1 MPRPRPED
9 PFPSREALLETPMR
23 YYDVADVIV
32 EHEHHWLYHADDRVC
47 SLCGCKQDM
56 VDGRYPPG
64 GSNDAPA

>member
-1 MPRPRPED
+1 
-9 PFPSREALLETPMR
+9 MR

-47 SLCGCKQDM
+47 SLCGFKQDM